1 MKVVSIMIEFI
12 FINVSEYLLHVNIL
26 ASYKYDSIASNT
38 NFIFIL
44 LYCLMIIV
52 GLVALKYVVNRE
64 EYDENKT

>member
-1 MKVVSIMIEFI
+1 MIEFI
-12 FINVSEYLLHVNIL
+12 FINVSKYLLHVNIL
-26 ASYKYDSIASNT
+26 ASYKYDSIANNT

>member
-1 MKVVSIMIEFI
+1 M
-12 FINVSEYLLHVNIL
+12 HVNIL

-44 LYCLMIIV
+44 LYCLIIIV

-64 EYDENKT
+64 KYDENKT